1 MPTENKCSILAS
13 EAGGCSDHLG
23 REIYKILLETTY
35 RGYVCREGYEIT
47 YRMTYRVPKLERYW
61 PQGTISAVIFFFFF
75 FLNSILKKIAR
86 MQKARLRARNK

>member
-13 EAGGCSDHLG
+13 AAGGCSDHLG
-23 REIYKILLETTY
+23 REIYKIVLEMTH

-61 PQGTISAVIFFFFF
+61 PQGTISAVIFMFNHRYTFGGAAIISCRKS
-75 FLNSILKKIAR
+75 LN
-86 MQKARLRARNK
+86 LRGN